1 MKATRI
7 LLVMVVGLALICTL
21 ASSPYAKE
29 LRIANTDDIST
40 FDPAYMNSGERE
52 LTIMRCLFNGLLK
65 YKEGTWEVVSDLAE
79 SWEVS
84 GDNKVVTFKLRKG
97 IQFHKGYGEMTA
109 EDVKFS
115 YERIIAPGSTA
126 AEKGSWKQ
134 LDHVE
139 ILNTYNIKLVFKE
152 PKADLFTSVLP
163 MNAGMIV
170 SKKAV
175 EKLGQEKFAFN
186 PVGTGPYELES
197 WEPKK
202 RVKLKAFKGY
212 WGPKPKVETV
222 SFIPIA
228 EETTCEIAL
237 KTGEI
242 DVSRVAPLNIAAF
255 KKDKKFSVFL
265 KPDLRIY
272 WLGLTV
278 DRPPFDN
285 PKARQAMRYALDVDK
300 IIEAAYFGLAER
312 ATTILPP
319 GVPGRWEGAPV
330 YKQDFEKAKRLLK
343 EGGMPDGFKM
353 TLNGPS
359 FEAQRVMAEV
369 IKADA
374 AKVGIDVEIQL
385 KEQAAANDV
394 ANKGE
399 ASAYLIN
406 YTSTVDPAYVMQ
418 WFVPG
423 TGWNP
428 SQWDNKIYADL
439 LDRGGKEVDP
449 GKRAVYYAD
458 AQKEMDKDAWAI
470 WLTHGFKVWIS
481 PKKVDMGAIFPD
493 GMLAPWTMSL
503 N

>member
-1 MKATRI
+1 
-7 LLVMVVGLALICTL
+7 
-21 ASSPYAKE
+21 
-29 LRIANTDDIST
+29 
-40 FDPAYMNSGERE
+40 
-52 LTIMRCLFNGLLK
+52 
-65 YKEGTWEVVSDLAE
+65 
-79 SWEVS
+79 
-84 GDNKVVTFKLRKG
+84 
-97 IQFHKGYGEMTA
+97 
-109 EDVKFS
+109 
-115 YERIIAPGSTA
+115 
-126 AEKGSWKQ
+126 
-134 LDHVE
+134 
-139 ILNTYNIKLVFKE
+139 
-152 PKADLFTSVLP
+152 

-170 SKKAV
+170 SKQAL
-175 EKLGQEKFAFN
+175 EKMGQEKFAFN
-186 PVGTGPYELES
+186 PVGTGPYELS
-197 WEPKK
+197 VWEPKK
-202 RVKLKAFKGY
+202 RIQLKAFKDF
-212 WGPKPKVETV
+212 WGEKPKVDTV
-222 SFIPIA
+222 TFIPIA

-237 KTGEI
+237 RTGEI

-255 KKDKKFSVFL
+255 KKDPKFSVSL

-278 DRPPFDN
+278 NKPPFDN
-285 PKARQAMRYALDVDK
+285 LKAREALRYALDVDK

-319 GVPGRWEGAPV
+319 GVPGRWEDAPV
-330 YKQDFEKAKRLLK
+330 YKQDLQKAKLLLK
-343 EGGMPDGFKM
+343 EAGMPDGFKM

-359 FEAQRVMAEV
+359 FDAQRVMAEV

-399 ASAYLIN
+399 ASAYFTN

-428 SQWDNKIYADL
+428 SQWDNKAYVEL
-439 LDRGGKEVDP
+439 LEKGGKEIDP
-449 GKRAVYYAD
+449 KKRSIYYVD

-481 PKKVDMGAIFPD
+481 PKKVDMGAIFPN
-493 GMLAPWTMSL
+493 GMLAPWTMEL